1 MATMTL
7 LSFLNFCLTQFSSGT
22 LAERMPPA
30 VRLSILVPKSRS
42 MGLELNL
49 NHATAFKTS
58 AQMWLCYVISV
69 CDGHGTQKPQFP
81 ECQLEI
87 IQSDQ

>member
-7 LSFLNFCLTQFSSGT
+7 LSFPNFCLTLFSSGT

-30 VRLSILVPKSRS
+30 VSLSILVPKSRS

-49 NHATAFKTS
+49 NHATAFKVS
-58 AQMWLCYVISV
+58 A
-69 CDGHGTQKPQFP
+69 
-81 ECQLEI
+81 
-87 IQSDQ
+87 